1 MKQKTKKLLELSF
14 SLGFLATTA
23 LVATSCNQPKTITP
37 KPTNPM
43 QPGNGSGSE
52 TTTPGSGET
61 MQPGSGS
68 GTGTGT
74 TTPDNSEAKNQL
86 KALIDKENDNLGLY
100 ADYSVIKS
108 KLVEAYAAAKE
119 INNKANVTVQEL
131 SDAKTALETAVNKA
145 ETDKMAFNAANSELV
160 TAYGTLKSTVSEK
173 DSKLSS
179 LSDMKYE
186 GLKTYLGN
194 LYKTAEDIIE
204 NSLQAN
210 GLTKEQV
217 NDANAAIT
225 SSVTDLDKKKE
236 NVDEYST
243 FKSFVIDEANF
254 KGNLKYS
261 SKPANT
267 QSLVGFSSDFDN
279 NQDSTKWQY
288 ANRIINGLSKEDS
301 SKITSVGWIYS
312 LSTADGEQET
322 TASYDITFTYYGGDT
337 ATLYFPYKATKA
349 DQVSNML
356 SLKYKLN
363 NTQEWKTINVADAKV
378 DSIEIATVNLS
389 GLNFGENKISF
400 STDKDKIA
408 PMIGNIYISIN
419 ETSKNDVYNN
429 IFGNEK
435 DEQNPN
441 KVTVNFAKGYS
452 IASKAY
458 GVTEA
463 TILTKL
469 NGKLDS
475 DDAMSNDYYLIG
487 YLGNR
492 PPYTD
497 NNESNIRY
505 YTFYVNVPKNGMYEI
520 SGIYNSGDPDRGL
533 SFSKDR
539 LNNNESNSK
548 AVFRTPKHGEWN
560 QNKLKTFN
568 AQNNKI
574 ENQPT
579 KLQLTKGLN
588 KIIVSGQANDKY
600 APNLGNVTFT
610 FKETA
615 APENSE
621 NV

>member
-1 MKQKTKKLLELSF
+1 MKQKTKKLLQLSF

-23 LVATSCNQPKTITP
+23 LVATSCNQPKTVTP

-52 TTTPGSGET
+52 TTTPGTGET

-68 GTGTGT
+68 GTGT
-74 TTPDNSEAKNQL
+74 TTPDNNEAKNQL
-86 KALIDKENDNLGLY
+86 KALINEKDAKLAAYNDYSTIKTTLSKAYEVAKMVSDKTDATKDELVNAKTNLG
-100 ADYSVIKS
+100 AAIAK
-108 KLVEAYAAAKE
+108 AAADK
-119 INNKANVTVQEL
+119 
-131 SDAKTALETAVNKA
+131 KTF
-145 ETDKMAFNAANSELV
+145 DDQNSNLV
-160 TAYGTLKSTVSEK
+160 TAYIALK
-173 DSKLSS
+173 DKLSS
-179 LSDMKYE
+179 KDSELAKIE
-186 GLKTYLGN
+186 GDTYQPIKTHLDNLYNQASNIISATLQAAEKPKTEDINQLKTNIDTVISKLDEEKAN
-194 LYKTAEDIIE
+194 LD
-204 NSLQAN
+204 
-210 GLTKEQV
+210 
-217 NDANAAIT
+217 
-225 SSVTDLDKKKE
+225 
-236 NVDEYST
+236 
-243 FKSFVIDEANF
+243 
-254 KGNLKYS
+254 KYS
-261 SKPANT
+261 SFEMFKISEGTFSGDFKYTNKPAET
-267 QSLVGFSSDFDN
+267 QKLVGFSSDFDN
-279 NQDSTKWQY
+279 NQNSTKWQY

-312 LSTADGEQET
+312 LSTADGEQKT

-452 IASKAY
+452 LASKAY

-505 YTFYVNVPKNGMYEI
+505 YTFYVNVPKDGMYEI
-520 SGIYNSGDPDRGL
+520 NGIYNSGDQDRGL

-568 AQNNKI
+568 AQNNNVD
-574 ENQPT
+574 NQPT

-588 KIIVSGQANDKY
+588 KIIVSGQTNDKY
-600 APNLGNVTFT
+600 APNLGM
-610 FKETA
+610 
-615 APENSE
+615 
-621 NV
+621 